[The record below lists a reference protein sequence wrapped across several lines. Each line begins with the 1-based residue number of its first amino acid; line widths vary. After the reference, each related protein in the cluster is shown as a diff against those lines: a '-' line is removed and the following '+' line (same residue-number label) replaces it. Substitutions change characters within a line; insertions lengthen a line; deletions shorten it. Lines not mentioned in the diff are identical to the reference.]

1 MAVVIA
7 APASGSGK
15 TLLSLVLLAWARL
28 KGHSI
33 QPFKV
38 GPDYLDPQQLSAA
51 AKQPCRNLD
60 LNLCGETWVKRAF
73 HGYGGQTEF
82 ALVEGVMGLFDGIGP
97 HQTGSTA
104 AVATTLGLPVV
115 LVVDA
120 GGQAAS
126 LAALVKG
133 FRDHEPTLEIAG
145 VVLNR
150 VSSERHRALL
160 REVLDTI
167 GMPLLGCLPRAAAL
181 DLPSRH
187 LGLAPVHELR
197 NPSDLHQRWA
207 ALADKHLD
215 LDQLVPL
222 LKAPAPGND
231 PLSTI
236 PPASGSTLPVAV
248 AADDAFHFRYA
259 ETEDLLERLGMPVLP
274 WSPLADE
281 PLPIETRGVII
292 PGGFPEQHAA
302 QLSQCRRSLDALAT
316 WGQHHPIYAECGG
329 MLLLGHSLTDLQGQR
344 HDMAGLLPFRAERG
358 ELHVGYR
365 RLIPRQDGLLVRRG
379 EELVGHEFHRWS
391 LHDDRPHTAGTV
403 LWDIEGWRRKRTLE
417 GWGTPKIHASWV
429 HLHWASSSTICSRWR
444 AALAA
449 GLNQSP
455 DASSVAHNR
464 PVSNPLP
471 NAGA

>member
-15 TLLSLVLLAWARL
+15 TLLSLVLLSWARRN
-28 KGHSI
+28 GHTI

-38 GPDYLDPQQLSAA
+38 GPDYLDPQQLTAA
-51 AKQPCRNLD
+51 AQQPCRNLD
-60 LNLCGETWVKRAF
+60 LNLCGEAWVQRAF
-73 HGYGGQTEF
+73 RGYGGQTDF

-104 AVATTLGLPVV
+104 SVATTLGLPVV

-120 GGQAAS
+120 SGQAAS

-133 FRDHEPTLEIAG
+133 FRDHDPTLEIAG

-160 REVLDTI
+160 SEVLDTI
-167 GMPLLGCLPRAAAL
+167 GMPLLGCLPRAADL
-181 DLPSRH
+181 NLPSRH
-187 LGLAPVHELR
+187 LGLAPVHELQ
-197 NPSDLHQRWA
+197 DQGELHQRWA
-207 ALADKHLD
+207 ALADQHLD
-215 LDQLVPL
+215 LDRLLPL

-236 PPASGSTLPVAV
+236 PPVRGTSLPVAV
-248 AADDAFHFRYA
+248 AADEAFHFRYA
-259 ETEDLLERLGMPVLP
+259 ETEELLERLGMPVLP

-281 PLPIETRGVII
+281 PLPIEARGVIL

-302 QLSQCRRSLDALAT
+302 QLSQCRRSLDALVT
-316 WGQHHPIYAECGG
+316 WAQHHPIYAECGG
-329 MLLLGHSLTDLQGQR
+329 MLLLGRSLTDLQGQR
-344 HDMAGLLPFRAERG
+344 HPMAGLLPFQAVRG
-358 ELHVGYR
+358 ELQVGYR

-379 EELVGHEFHRWS
+379 DQLMGHEFHRWS
-391 LHDDRPHTAGTV
+391 LDDNRPPTDGTV
-403 LWDIEGWRRKRTLE
+403 LWDIEGWRRKRMLE

-449 GLNQSP
+449 GLTPSP
-455 DASSVAHNR
+455 DASSVALNP
-464 PVSNPLP
+464 PVSNPSP